1 MSIGIIAS
9 IILSLVVVYLVLM
22 PFFEPALD
30 VGVGARSEGGALAP
44 LLDAKERSLRALKDL
59 DMDFSMG
66 KLSQE
71 DFETSKKALSLEV
84 ANVLNEISR
93 RSGERV

>member
-9 IILSLVVVYLVLM
+9 VILSLAIVYYVLM

-30 VGVGARSEGGALAP
+30 VGVGVRSEGGALAP
-44 LLDAKERSLRALKDL
+44 LLDSKERALRALKDL

-71 DFETSKKALSLEV
+71 DFEVSKKALSLEV
-84 ANVLNEISR
+84 ANILHEIGR
-93 RSGERV
+93 RSGEKA